1 MYFLGYDLGSS
12 SVKACLLDGESGK
25 VAARAS
31 HPQDEMPIE
40 APRPG
45 WAEQRPESWWDCV
58 KQVTTGLLARST
70 AAPRDIRAVG
80 ISYQMHGLVIVDRDG
95 RCLRPAIIWCDGRA
109 VDIGE
114 RAFRILGRDRC
125 LEHLL
130 NSPGNFT
137 ASKLRWVKE
146 QEPAIFESIGK
157 VLLPG
162 DYLGWKL
169 TGRFA
174 TTMPGLSEGTL
185 WDFRENCPARF
196 LLDHF
201 EIPGELL
208 PDVVPTLGE
217 QGRLTKEAAAHLGL
231 AAGTPVTFR
240 AGDQPTNALALNV
253 FEPGEVA
260 ANAGT
265 SGVVYGITDSLQA
278 DTLSRVNSF
287 AHVNHER
294 DRIRLGVLLCING
307 AGSAY
312 RWLRKLYSEPGY
324 EMMNAEATEAFSDVR
339 FYPFGNGPER
349 MLENRGPGA
358 RFEGIDFN
366 THDRA
371 HLTRAVLE
379 GVAFSFRYGMRVLGG
394 MGLEATVVRASLANM
409 LKSGVFR
416 ETLANVTGVTIE
428 LYDTDGAEGAAR
440 GAAIGSRHYASFA
453 EALGPLER
461 KGMVEPS
468 SSSPEKLEEAYA
480 RWEQGLGLSPS

>member
-1 MYFLGYDLGSS
+1 MAHFLGYDLGSS
-12 SVKACLLDGESGK
+12 SVKACLLDGESGR

-31 HPQDEMPIE
+31 YPQDEMPIE

-58 KQVTTGLLARST
+58 RQATTLLLARST
-70 AAPRDIRAVG
+70 VTPRDILAVG
-80 ISYQMHGLVIVDRDG
+80 ISYQMHGLVIVDGNG

-114 RAFRILGRDRC
+114 RAFGILGRERC

-146 QEPAIFESIGK
+146 REPATFDRIAK

-162 DYLGWKL
+162 DYLAWKL

-174 TTMPGLSEGTL
+174 TTVPGLSEGTL

-201 EIPGELL
+201 EIPGALL
-208 PDVVPTLGE
+208 PDLVPTLGE
-217 QGRLTKEAAAHLGL
+217 QGRLTKGAAAELGL
-231 AAGTPVTFR
+231 ASGTPVTFR

-253 FEPGEVA
+253 LEPGEVA

-287 AHVNHER
+287 AHVNHGK
-294 DRIRLGVLLCING
+294 DRTRLGVLLCING

-324 EMMNAEATEAFSDVR
+324 DRMNEEATEAFSDVR

-358 RFEGIDFN
+358 WFEGIDFN
-366 THDRA
+366 THGRA
-371 HLTRAVLE
+371 HLARAVLE
-379 GVAFSFRYGMRVLGG
+379 GVAFSFRYGMRVLEGL
-394 MGLEATVVRASLANM
+394 GLEATVMRASLANM
-409 LKSGVFR
+409 LKSAAFR

-440 GAAIGSRHYASFA
+440 GAAIGAGHYKSFE
-453 EALGPLER
+453 EALGPLAR
-461 KGMVEPS
+461 KGIVVPS
-468 SSSPEKLEEAYA
+468 RKSPGRLEEAYA
-480 RWEQGLGLSPS
+480 RWELGLGP